1 MTVTSTSG
9 SLRSRTAPAGISLRG
24 LSGLLGSQE
33 FIVFM
38 AIAVLS
44 LVVYAENPRF
54 GTERNL
60 LSILSNASYV
70 AVAAIGMSLVIIT
83 RGIDV
88 SVGALIG
95 VLATIGGQLAVH
107 DYPIWLAWLAPI
119 LAAIV
124 IELFVGFLV
133 AYLNIPAIVA
143 TLGMASILRGGLIVV
158 TGGAW
163 IYDIPQEFFLSQRS
177 WFGIPTP
184 IYFMVVLVVL
194 VSLWLRY
201 SATGRAIYAV
211 GGNPEAARLSG
222 ISEKRILMIVFF
234 MHGLMTGVAGLLYGT
249 QFTTIQSAAPTGLE
263 LTVISAAVIG
273 GVSVLGGTGTVIGA
287 MLGAILIRTISSGM
301 IFMNVSAYW
310 LQAVQGLLILIT
322 VLADIVRRRR
332 QAAAIGK

>member
-1 MTVTSTSG
+1 MAATSEP
-9 SLRSRTAPAGISLRG
+9 LKSRTAPAGLSLRG
-24 LSGLLGSQE
+24 LTGLLGSQE
-33 FIVFM
+33 FIVLLS
-38 AIAVLS
+38 IVVLS
-44 LVVYAENPRF
+44 LVVYADNARF

-83 RGIDV
+83 KGIDV

-124 IELFVGFLV
+124 VEAFVGFLV

-143 TLGMASILRGGLIVV
+143 TLGMASILRGDLIVV
-158 TGGAW
+158 TEGAW
-163 IYDIPQEFFLSQRS
+163 IYDIPKEFFLSQQV
-177 WFGIPTP
+177 WLGIPAP

-194 VSLWLRY
+194 AALWMRY
-201 SATGRAIYAV
+201 SQTGRAIYAV
-211 GGNPEAARLSG
+211 GGNAEAARLSG
-222 ISEKRILMIVFF
+222 ISEKRILMTVYIL
-234 MHGLMTGVAGLLYGT
+234 HGLMTGVAGMLYGT

-263 LTVISAAVIG
+263 LMIISAAVIG
-273 GVSVLGGTGTVIGA
+273 GVSVLGGSGTVIGA
-287 MLGAILIRTISSGM
+287 MLGAILIRTIQSGM
-301 IFMNVSAYW
+301 IFLNVSAYW
-310 LQAVQGLLILIT
+310 LQAVQGLLILVT

-332 QAAAIGK
+332 QAASIGK

>member
-1 MTVTSTSG
+1 MAATSEPV
-9 SLRSRTAPAGISLRG
+9 RSRAGQAGVSLRG
-24 LSGLLGSQE
+24 ITGLLGSQE
-33 FIVFM
+33 FIVLLS
-38 AIAVLS
+38 ILVLS
-44 LVVYAENPRF
+44 LVVYADNPRF

-83 RGIDV
+83 KGIDV

-119 LAAIV
+119 LASIV
-124 IELFVGFLV
+124 IEAFVGFMV

-143 TLGMASILRGGLIVV
+143 TLGMASILRGGLIVA

-163 IYDIPQEFFLSQRS
+163 IYDIPQAFFISQRS
-177 WFGIPTP
+177 WLGVPSP
-184 IYFMVVLVVL
+184 IYFMVVLVTL
-194 VSLWLRY
+194 AALWLRY
-201 SATGRAIYAV
+201 SETGRAIYAV

-222 ISEKRILMIVFF
+222 ISEKRILMTVYIV
-234 MHGLMTGVAGLLYGT
+234 HGLMTGVAGLLYGT

-263 LTVISAAVIG
+263 LMVISAAVIG
-273 GVSVLGGTGTVIGA
+273 GVSVLGGSGTVIGA
-287 MLGAILIRTISSGM
+287 MLGAILIRAIQSGM
-301 IFMNVSAYW
+301 IFLNVSAYW
-310 LQAVQGLLILIT
+310 LQAVQGLLILVT

-332 QAAAIGK
+332 QAASIGK